1 MAKKFSLLLAAIAVI
16 AFAVPTFANAASV
29 TQPGGEETST
39 GTVLTGVSHNT
50 VTETALGELSCE
62 VVSIKALLTHNSGGL
77 VTAEQSGA
85 GSTSG
90 CLLEG
95 EFPVTITNPTLK
107 SLTAEGGA
115 TGTRKIVLSF
125 EADLP
130 GSITCHFE
138 GTVSFSYVTG
148 ASSFH
153 MGGTLNGGVCGS
165 ATISGDY
172 ALSDAAGAVKLDN

>member
-115 TGTRKIVLSF
+115 TPPSPAFDAEKNKSYAFDLDKAKSLIAQSGITNATFDIAWSTRSSRAWLGT
-125 EADLP
+125 
-130 GSITCHFE
+130 
-138 GTVSFSYVTG
+138 
-148 ASSFH
+148 
-153 MGGTLNGGVCGS
+153 
-165 ATISGDY
+165 
-172 ALSDAAGAVKLDN
+172 